1 MAEIVRYK
9 YIFTG
14 RVQGVGFR
22 FKASQLASKF
32 SLTGFVRNEYDGS
45 VMMEVQGTEEEIYM
59 YIKSLLNDR
68 YIDVHDMQREHI
80 PLEEHERRFGVDY

>member
-14 RVQGVGFR
+14 RVKGVGFR
-22 FKASQLASKF
+22 FKASQLAGKF

-68 YIDVHDMQREHI
+68 YIDVYDMQRERI
-80 PLEEHERRFGVDY
+80 PLEEHERRFGIDY